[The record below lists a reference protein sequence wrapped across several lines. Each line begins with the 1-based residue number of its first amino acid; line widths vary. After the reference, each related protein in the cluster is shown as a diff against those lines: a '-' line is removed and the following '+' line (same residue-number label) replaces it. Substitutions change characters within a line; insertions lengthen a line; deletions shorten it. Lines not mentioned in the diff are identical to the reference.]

1 MAQILPKEQSQ
12 IDLSKVFS
20 IVSYLTVVGWLVAL
34 VFNGRNRS
42 CLISFHLR
50 QSLGLILTAALLSF
64 IPLIGWL
71 LNIVVLFFWLMAI
84 YRAFLGER
92 YCVPIIGFFYQE
104 KLAFIR

>member
-1 MAQILPKEQSQ
+1 MAQTLPKDQTQ
-12 IDLSKVFS
+12 IDASRVFA
-20 IVSYLTVVGWLVAL
+20 IVSYLTVVGWLIAL
-34 VFNGRNRS
+34 IINGRNRS
-42 CLISFHLR
+42 CLTSFHLR

-71 LNIVVLFFWLMAI
+71 LNVVVLLFWLIAI

-92 YCVPIIGFFYQE
+92 YCVPIVGFFYQE